1 MCKKSVFCLSHL
13 VLNEELLD
21 GRTDLR
27 CTGQKILVRKSC
39 MKIFEAE
46 RVPVH
51 VDGVNEPKDDFAR
64 SLKVNKLVVAL
75 VPFQMPL
82 KQMSKANFRVA

>member
-1 MCKKSVFCLSHL
+1 
-13 VLNEELLD
+13 
-21 GRTDLR
+21 
-27 CTGQKILVRKSC
+27 